1 MRYGKRVPEVKILL
15 LDFCTQW
22 KPENKTIIVNK
33 NDWDRANSKE
43 RNKIGV
49 KQLNRDR
56 VMVNSKM

>member
-1 MRYGKRVPEVKILL
+1 MRYDKRVPEVN
-15 LDFCTQW
+15 TQW

-33 NDWDRANSKE
+33 NVWDRANSKE
-43 RNKIGV
+43 KNKIGL

>member
-1 MRYGKRVPEVKILL
+1 MRYDKRVPEVKIFL